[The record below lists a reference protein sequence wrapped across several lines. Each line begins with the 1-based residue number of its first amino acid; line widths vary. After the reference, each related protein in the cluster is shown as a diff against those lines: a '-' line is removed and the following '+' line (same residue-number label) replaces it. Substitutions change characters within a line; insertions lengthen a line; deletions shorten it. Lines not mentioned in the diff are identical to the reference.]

1 MPDRRYERTD
11 FECAALRS
19 LYASLMGGGGKPI
32 DTQSLMRCVAQPA
45 VAGTLSARPIPAL
58 QRAARRAV
66 RCEYVR
72 ALTIGGIVFDG
83 KDSTYF

>member
-1 MPDRRYERTD
+1 MPDRRYERID
-11 FECAALRS
+11 FARTALRS
-19 LYASLMGGGGKPI
+19 LYASLMGGGKLT
-32 DTQSLMRCVAQPA
+32 DTQLLMRCVAQPA
-45 VAGTLSARPIPAL
+45 YAGTLSARPIPAL
-58 QRAARRAV
+58 QRAARRTV